1 MKIFFEFQIY
11 PFYIWALISKSKIY
25 IMNQIIT
32 NTDERRLS
40 MAYFAGLFLLAV
52 AIPCLAFTNSF
63 RVAKEIPKAEMD
75 RLVEKQQIVLS
86 LSELGNLLR
95 QYETEQLS
103 GSLNAEMKDAEVTE
117 KMVTIRRQ
125 LLHKDTVVA
134 YADVRKLLDMATQYR
149 NFIKRTAKEGDQK
162 TQEYIK
168 QIADLQNKINMSEL
182 DKKAAQIDQKSVQV
196 QMQEQ
201 ALQNAKKNN
210 ASGGGGAV
218 APPPAYNPAPQPIII
233 PANTNTGDANCDAK
247 VNQIKA
253 SFRQIGMQLR
263 TPISQ
268 IRADVSSISK
278 GLFGKNSS
286 EKQRIEGNLK
296 QVEQQLDALNN

>member
-1 MKIFFEFQIY
+1 
-11 PFYIWALISKSKIY
+11 
-25 IMNQIIT
+25 MNQIIT

-40 MAYFAGLFLLAV
+40 IVYFAGLFLLAV
-52 AIPCLAFTNSF
+52 AISCLAFTKSF
-63 RVAKEIPKAEMD
+63 RVAEEIPKAEMD

-182 DKKAAQIDQKSVQV
+182 DKKAAQIDQKSAQV

-210 ASGGGGAV
+210 ASGGGGA
-218 APPPAYNPAPQPIII
+218 APQPTATYNPQPQPIII

-268 IRADVSSISK
+268 IRADVTSISK

>member
-1 MKIFFEFQIY
+1 
-11 PFYIWALISKSKIY
+11 
-25 IMNQIIT
+25 MNQIIT

-40 MAYFAGLFLLAV
+40 MVYFAGLFLLAV
-52 AIPCLAFTNSF
+52 AISCLAFTKSF
-63 RVAKEIPKAEMD
+63 RVAEEIPKAEMD

-182 DKKAAQIDQKSVQV
+182 DKKAAQIDQKSAQV

-210 ASGGGGAV
+210 ASGGGGA
-218 APPPAYNPAPQPIII
+218 APQPTATYNPQPQPIII

-268 IRADVSSISK
+268 IRADVTSISK

>member
-1 MKIFFEFQIY
+1 
-11 PFYIWALISKSKIY
+11 
-25 IMNQIIT
+25 MNQIIT

-40 MAYFAGLFLLAV
+40 MVYFAGLFLLAV
-52 AIPCLAFTNSF
+52 AISCLAFTKSF
-63 RVAKEIPKAEMD
+63 RVAEEIPKAEMD

-182 DKKAAQIDQKSVQV
+182 DKKAAQIDQKSAQV

-210 ASGGGGAV
+210 ASGGGGA
-218 APPPAYNPAPQPIII
+218 APQPTATYNPQPQPIII

-263 TPISQ
+263 TPIGQ
-268 IRADVSSISK
+268 IRADVTSISK

>member
-1 MKIFFEFQIY
+1 
-11 PFYIWALISKSKIY
+11 
-25 IMNQIIT
+25 MNQIIT

-40 MAYFAGLFLLAV
+40 MVYFAGLFLLAV
-52 AIPCLAFTNSF
+52 AISCLAFTKSF
-63 RVAKEIPKAEMD
+63 RVAEEIPKAEMD

-182 DKKAAQIDQKSVQV
+182 DKKAAQIDQKSAQV

-210 ASGGGGAV
+210 ASSGGGA
-218 APPPAYNPAPQPIII
+218 PPQPSAAYSPQPQPIVI
-233 PANTNTGDANCDAK
+233 PTNTNTGDANCDAK
-247 VNQIKA
+247 VNQIKT

-268 IRADVSSISK
+268 IRADVTSISK